1 MENLLRN
8 KTEEVNELLL
18 RYLPAEEKDCAEVLR
33 AMRYSIEAGG
43 KRLRPVILLHVGDM
57 YGAKRTL
64 TEPFAAALEM
74 IHTYSLVHDD
84 LPAMDNDDLR
94 RGKPTT
100 HKVFGEGMGVLAGDG
115 LLNLAYETAMVA
127 FSEAEGAEETMRV
140 IRALQL
146 LMKNAGWQ
154 GMIGGQCADLMAEKE
169 EPASPADTV
178 VYIHEHKTAAMIESA
193 FQIGAILGG
202 GDGKDIETL
211 GAIATDVGIAFQIQD
226 DILDIEGD
234 SALLGKPVG
243 SDLEEGKLTYPHV
256 FGMEKAKEEVRTRS
270 NHALLALKSLS
281 VQDAFLEALITML
294 VRREY

>member
-1 MENLLRN
+1 MENLLRE
-8 KTEEVNELLL
+8 KTEEINKLLL
-18 RYLPAEEKDCAEVLR
+18 QYLPAEEKECAEVLR

-43 KRLRPVILLHVGDM
+43 KRLRPIILLHVGDM

-115 LLNLAYETAMVA
+115 LLNLAYETALLA
-127 FSEAEGAEETMRV
+127 FSETEGAEETMRI
-140 IRALQL
+140 IRALRL
-146 LMKNAGWQ
+146 LMQNAGWQ

-202 GDGKDIETL
+202 GDEKDIETL
-211 GAIATDVGIAFQIQD
+211 GAIAEDVGIAFQIQD

-256 FGMEKAKEEVRTRS
+256 FGMAKAKEEVKTRS
-270 NHALLALKSLS
+270 DHALLALKSLS

>member
-1 MENLLRN
+1 MENLLRE
-8 KTEEVNELLL
+8 KTEEINKLLL
-18 RYLPAEEKDCAEVLR
+18 KYLPAEEKECAEVLR

-43 KRLRPVILLHVGDM
+43 KRLRPIILLHVGDM
-57 YGAKRTL
+57 YGAKRTF

-115 LLNLAYETAMVA
+115 LLNLAYETALLA
-127 FSEAEGAEETMRV
+127 FSETEGAEETMRI
-140 IRALQL
+140 IRALRL
-146 LMKNAGWQ
+146 LVKNAGWQ

-193 FQIGAILGG
+193 FQIGAILG
-202 GDGKDIETL
+202 DVDEKDVETL
-211 GAIATDVGIAFQIQD
+211 GAIAEDVGIAFQIQD

-256 FGMEKAKEEVRTRS
+256 FGMEKAKEEVKTRS
-270 NHALLALKSLS
+270 DHALLALKSLS
-281 VQDAFLEALITML
+281 AQDAFLEALITML